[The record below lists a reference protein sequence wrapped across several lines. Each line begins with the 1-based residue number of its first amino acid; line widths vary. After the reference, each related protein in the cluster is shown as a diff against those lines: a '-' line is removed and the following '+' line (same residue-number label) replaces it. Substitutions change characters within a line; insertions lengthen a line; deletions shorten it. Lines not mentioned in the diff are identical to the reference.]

1 MFTHICE
8 HRTKYTI
15 NKQAKKSM
23 YTKVETKNEENNQ
36 GSKIVT
42 VILNIVVILVTAIQI
57 FARKK

>member
-1 MFTHICE
+1 MYF
-8 HRTKYTI
+8 
-15 NKQAKKSM
+15 KK
-23 YTKVETKNEENNQ
+23 ETKNEENNQ